1 MPKQERK
8 VDFIKYSSLHS
19 SLVSKGYYW
28 NVSTYFSK
36 NELRD
41 THLLDK

>member
-8 VDFIKYSSLHS
+8 VDFIKYSSIHS

-28 NVSTYFSK
+28 NVFHVFLKRMNSST
-36 NELRD
+36 LIQ
-41 THLLDK
+41 